1 MKAAAAGGTAPY
13 TYSYKYKKSTADTWT
28 SLAMYSSETSM
39 SFKPGAA
46 TTYDIK
52 VIVTDKTGK
61 SVTKSAQC
69 VVKSS
74 GTTTTALTNNSKISS
89 ANITLGSTVTMTG
102 AASGGTS
109 PYKYSYYYKKSTVS
123 NWNTKAELTTQ
134 TSQSLKPTSSN
145 TYYDIRI
152 VVTDNTGKSVEK
164 LYSVYV
170 K

>member
-1 MKAAAAGGTAPY
+1 
-13 TYSYKYKKSTADTWT
+13 
-28 SLAMYSSETSM
+28 
-39 SFKPGAA
+39 
-46 TTYDIK
+46 
-52 VIVTDKTGK
+52 
-61 SVTKSAQC
+61 
-69 VVKSS
+69 
-74 GTTTTALTNNSKISS
+74 
-89 ANITLGSTVTMTG
+89 MTG